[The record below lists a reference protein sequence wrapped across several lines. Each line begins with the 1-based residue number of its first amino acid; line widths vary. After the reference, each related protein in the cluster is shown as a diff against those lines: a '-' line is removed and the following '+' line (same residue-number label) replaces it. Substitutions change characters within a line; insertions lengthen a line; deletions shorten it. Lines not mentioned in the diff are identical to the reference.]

1 MDSKALLAHTKE
13 ALGTYRERAC
23 ERIAEVRAAFLIL
36 ESDPELTFRVEIHSY
51 WETYGEKMVYVQR
64 KGDLDTII
72 QEATDLFKKTNNRS
86 DVQGR
91 YSVSV
96 IIGSLEKPL
105 FQIPLPDTFWK
116 AP

>member
-1 MDSKALLAHTKE
+1 MDSKVLLAHTKE
-13 ALGTYRERAC
+13 ALGIHRENARK
-23 ERIAEVRAAFLIL
+23 RIAEVQAAFMIL

-51 WETYGEKMVYVQR
+51 WATYGEKMVYVQR

-72 QEATDLFKKTNNRS
+72 QEATDSFKKTNNRS

-91 YSVSV
+91 YHVSV